1 MINSSDIRKKNKK
14 TIYKTM
20 LDGRH
25 YTKQQIST
33 LTGLSIATCNT
44 LLNDMKSNKE
54 LDVDKEKELRG
65 VGRGS
70 TLFAISSE
78 HEYYILI
85 NIHVSKG
92 KRIADF
98 YLVNAI
104 GTIVEEKQNTYD
116 SFDLDDMIFAVNIM
130 NAKYG
135 NVKQIVISVPGV
147 IDEDEV
153 KFCDIE
159 ELEGVKIASHFTG
172 ATVCMISVI
181 NDMHGIVYGYQAE
194 RKDEKSVVTLAG
206 FTSHLLPGTVT
217 MHKGQ
222 VISGSNGIAGL
233 VGFMPFD
240 VDVAEIPGMMAEGK
254 CFDIIAK
261 IIGSIIAFLNPNE
274 IVLTGD
280 LINRNIVADLITYC
294 KRSVPEEYMPE
305 FIIVSGFDE
314 YLFRG
319 MFQIA
324 VDNKIL

>member
-1 MINSSDIRKKNKK
+1 MINSSDIRKKNKQ

-25 YTKQQIST
+25 YTKQQISA

-44 LLNDMKSNKE
+44 LLNEMKSNKE
-54 LDVDKEKELRG
+54 LAVDEEKKLRG

-70 TLFAISSE
+70 SLFTISSE
-78 HEYYILI
+78 HESYILI

-92 KRIADF
+92 NRIADI

-104 GTIVEEKQNTYD
+104 GTIVEKQQKTYD
-116 SFDLDDMIFAVNIM
+116 RFDLDDMIFAVNIM

-147 IDEDEV
+147 IDQDEV

-181 NDMHGIVYGYQAE
+181 NDMHGTVYGYQAE
-194 RKDEKSVVTLAG
+194 RKDENSVVTLAG
-206 FTSHLLPGTVT
+206 FTSHLFPGTVT

-222 VISGSNGIAGL
+222 VISGRNGIAGL

-240 VDVAEIPGMMAEGK
+240 VDVAEIPGMMTEGK

-261 IIGSIIAFLNPNE
+261 TIGSVIAFLNPNE

-280 LINRNIVADLITYC
+280 LINHTIIADLITYC
-294 KRSVPEEYMPE
+294 KRSVPEEYMPK
-305 FIIVSGFDE
+305 FMIVSSFHE

-324 VDNKIL
+324 VDNKTL

>member
-1 MINSSDIRKKNKK
+1 M
-14 TIYKTM
+14 
-20 LDGRH
+20 
-25 YTKQQIST
+25 
-33 LTGLSIATCNT
+33 
-44 LLNDMKSNKE
+44 
-54 LDVDKEKELRG
+54 
-65 VGRGS
+65 
-70 TLFAISSE
+70 
-78 HEYYILI
+78 
-85 NIHVSKG
+85 
-92 KRIADF
+92 
-98 YLVNAI
+98 NAI

-147 IDEDEV
+147 IDGDEV

-159 ELEGVKIASHFTG
+159 ELEGVKIVSHFTG
-172 ATVCMISVI
+172 ETVCMISVI

-194 RKDEKSVVTLAG
+194 HKDERSVVTLAG

-240 VDVAEIPGMMAEGK
+240 VDVAEIPGMMEEGK

-261 IIGSIIAFLNPNE
+261 TIGSIIAFLNPNE

-280 LINRNIVADLITYC
+280 LINANIVADLITYC

-305 FIIVSGFDE
+305 FIIVSGFDA